1 MIKPFRFKKFT
12 ISQSRSVFMVGTDAV
27 LLGALTQG
35 SDNCTEILEVGTGT
49 GVVSLML
56 AQRYFSARITAVE
69 IDSEAFNL
77 AQKNFTQSQFSPQL
91 RVLNKDVR
99 SYRTDKKY
107 DLVVCNPPYFEV
119 NSSEKHPVA
128 RQQISLNYNELII
141 SAGHL
146 VREGGILA
154 VIIPYTTSQEF
165 ISLAA
170 EQGFWLKRHVRIRG
184 RDELPYRRSLLEFCF
199 LQEVQLELQED
210 FTIEAAPRRFSEQY
224 LELTNDFHVFPTI

>member
-1 MIKPFRFKKFT
+1 
-12 ISQSRSVFMVGTDAV
+12 MVGTDAV

-56 AQRYFSARITAVE
+56 AQKYSSAHITAVE

-128 RQQISLNYNELII
+128 RQQNF
-141 SAGHL
+141 G
-146 VREGGILA
+146 
-154 VIIPYTTSQEF
+154 
-165 ISLAA
+165 
-170 EQGFWLKRHVRIRG
+170 
-184 RDELPYRRSLLEFCF
+184 
-199 LQEVQLELQED
+199 
-210 FTIEAAPRRFSEQY
+210 
-224 LELTNDFHVFPTI
+224 